1 MSILDVFALLGG
13 VALFLYGMMQMSDG
27 LKNAA
32 GDHLRIILE
41 KATRNRVVSVLVGVL
56 VTLMIQSSSATDVMV
71 IGFVNSGL
79 MNLSQALGVIM
90 GANIGTTV
98 TAQLTAF
105 NLSAY
110 APVIL
115 FVGAVMY
122 LFMKKAQVRYV
133 GSVIMGFG
141 MLFEGIALMKAAI
154 VPMSETPE
162 FVAML
167 RGISNPAAALL
178 FGLAFT
184 ALVQSSSSSIAIFQT
199 FAIQG
204 ILDYQTTV
212 YLIIGAAVGSVT
224 PNLLASLTTNR
235 NGKRSALLNLIFNL
249 IRACIL
255 MLLIT
260 VFPRVL
266 TLIQSLA
273 PGDIG
278 RQIAHTH
285 TLFAIFAVLVELPL
299 SNLIVRLSRKMLP
312 VLPSE
317 TQKAEHQRLVYLTQ
331 LDTIPVAVALS
342 QAKLEIV
349 RMGKFAERNLRTAID
364 CVLERDEEKRR
375 QVLETEAVVDY
386 LDGQITQAL
395 INMRYHHMTDKELN
409 RLSRMLLVVSD
420 IERISDHAENLTKY
434 MLSLK
439 ERRVSISEPALED
452 LREISDAT
460 MAAMH
465 VALEVFAGDQ
475 FDRLDEAE
483 RLENVVDDLEE
494 RCVRNH
500 MDRLL
505 DSTCNPVCGVIFSD
519 MVTDLERCADHAV
532 NIAFSLSGKSEKSFV
547 KD

>member
-13 VALFLYGMMQMSDG
+13 VGLFLYGMMQMSDG

-364 CVLERDEEKRR
+364 CFLERDEEKRR

>member
-13 VALFLYGMMQMSDG
+13 VGLFLYGMMQMSDG

-375 QVLETEAVVDY
+375 QVLETEVVVDY

>member
-13 VALFLYGMMQMSDG
+13 VGLFLYGMMQMFDG

>member
-1 MSILDVFALLGG
+1 MWPC
-13 VALFLYGMMQMSDG
+13 
-27 LKNAA
+27 
-32 GDHLRIILE
+32 
-41 KATRNRVVSVLVGVL
+41 
-56 VTLMIQSSSATDVMV
+56 
-71 IGFVNSGL
+71 SG
-79 MNLSQALGVIM
+79 A
-90 GANIGTTV
+90 
-98 TAQLTAF
+98 
-105 NLSAY
+105 
-110 APVIL
+110 
-115 FVGAVMY
+115 
-122 LFMKKAQVRYV
+122 
-133 GSVIMGFG
+133 
-141 MLFEGIALMKAAI
+141 
-154 VPMSETPE
+154 
-162 FVAML
+162 
-167 RGISNPAAALL
+167 SNPAAALL

-420 IERISDHAENLTKY
+420 IEQH
-434 MLSLK
+434 
-439 ERRVSISEPALED
+439 
-452 LREISDAT
+452 
-460 MAAMH
+460 
-465 VALEVFAGDQ
+465 Q
-475 FDRLDEAE
+475 
-483 RLENVVDDLEE
+483 
-494 RCVRNH
+494 
-500 MDRLL
+500 
-505 DSTCNPVCGVIFSD
+505 
-519 MVTDLERCADHAV
+519 
-532 NIAFSLSGKSEKSFV
+532 
-547 KD
+547 

>member
-1 MSILDVFALLGG
+1 
-13 VALFLYGMMQMSDG
+13 
-27 LKNAA
+27 
-32 GDHLRIILE
+32 
-41 KATRNRVVSVLVGVL
+41 
-56 VTLMIQSSSATDVMV
+56 
-71 IGFVNSGL
+71 